1 LNNKHKYN
9 QNIVLHDIFDIRGGG
24 ERLAL
29 SLVNGLKSDLA
40 FGKHSAQSF
49 RLEKLD
55 IDKIYDLGLKL
66 EFPGLKTLS
75 LSNLFGHNTH
85 FLKHYDKVIYSG
97 MICPLAIQN
106 HLMGGNYYY
115 CHTPPRFVYDKF
127 DYYLKQNYLPQR
139 IMMRLLVL
147 WFKPRYEESVALMDV
162 IMANSEFVKARI
174 KKHLNR
180 DAVVVHPP
188 CKINQFN
195 FNQSQGYYLST
206 ARFDVLK
213 RVDLVIQAFKEM
225 PDKNLVVCS
234 AGSEEAK
241 LKKLATGCQNISFT
255 GQVSDNKLSELISH
269 CIATIYIPKDE
280 DFGMS
285 PVESMAAGKPVICSD
300 HGGPTESVI
309 DEETGY
315 YIDDSNICYSLIE
328 AVNKLDTNQ
337 AAKMRSACEQRSLK
351 FSEESFHDQVKKY
364 VLD

>member
-1 LNNKHKYN
+1 M
-9 QNIVLHDIFDIRGGG
+9 HDIFDIRGGG

-40 FGKHSAQSF
+40 YGKHSEQSF
-49 RLEKLD
+49 NLDKLS

-75 LSNLFGHNTH
+75 LSRLFCRETK
-85 FLKHYDKVIYSG
+85 FLRHYDKVIYSG

-106 HLMGGNYYY
+106 HLNGGNYYY

-127 DYYLKQNYLPQR
+127 DYYLKQNFLPQR

-162 IMANSEFVKARI
+162 IMANSEYVKARI

-180 DAVVVHPP
+180 DAVVVYPP
-188 CKINQFN
+188 CNIDKFN
-195 FNQSQGYYLST
+195 FDQSQGYYLST

-213 RVDLVIQAFKEM
+213 RVDLIIQAFKQM
-225 PDKNLVVCS
+225 PDKKLAICS
-234 AGSEEAK
+234 TGSEEAQ
-241 LKKLATGCQNISFT
+241 LKKLAYNCKNITFT
-255 GQVSDNKLSELISH
+255 GQVSDKNLSDLISH
-269 CIATIYIPKDE
+269 SIATIYIPKDE

-285 PVESMAAGKPVICSD
+285 PVESMAAGKPVICSG
-300 HGGPTESVI
+300 HGGPTESVV
-309 DEETGY
+309 DGETGY
-315 YIDDSNICYSLIE
+315 YIDESDICHSVIA

-337 AAKMRSACEQRSLK
+337 AVKMKTACQQRALK
-351 FSEESFHDQVKKY
+351 FSEESFHQQIKRY